1 MEVKTMEGA
10 QIRPARRRSPALKR
24 LRRFAVVLVILIP
37 GAWFVPVLTGIL
49 VACGAADVL
58 RHRRI
63 TLRLVEQYFTGNGIL
78 TWLLSP
84 FNLLADLLSHR
95 NRGVFH
101 LADLPAAHRAEIEA
115 CTRALIQ
122 HADEVKA
129 HVARTLA
136 ANRRGM
142 FTFQWYGEPQS
153 PALRIPAFEQK
164 YRYIKTIALSV
175 FNTRERTHWH
185 FGPLRLTFRVLF
197 NLDPIASREVF
208 IEVDNRTHYWMD
220 EPLFIFDDTF
230 FHRSINDVD
239 HVRYCLFMDILRP
252 NRCDALFNAAVR
264 AVRII
269 SGSFQRMFYKNWK
282 FLR

>member
-1 MEVKTMEGA
+1 MAVEAERRIA
-10 QIRPARRRSPALKR
+10 PRRRNPALKR
-24 LRRFAVVLVILIP
+24 LRRFAIVLVILVP
-37 GAWFVPVLTGIL
+37 AAWFVPVPTAIL
-49 VACGAADVL
+49 VACGAADLL
-58 RHRRI
+58 RHRHL
-63 TLRLVEQYFTGNGIL
+63 TLRLAEQYFTGNGIL

-84 FNLLADLLSHR
+84 LNLLADLFSYR
-95 NRGVFH
+95 NRGVFR
-101 LADLPAAHRAEIEA
+101 LSDLPPAHQAEITA
-115 CTRALIQ
+115 CTQALTE
-122 HADEVKA
+122 HATEVKA
-129 HVARTLA
+129 HVAQALGGK
-136 ANRRGM
+136 RRGM

-153 PALRIPAFEQK
+153 PALRIPAFEQN

-208 IEVDNRTHYWMD
+208 IEVDDRIHYWMD

-252 NRCDALFNAAVR
+252 NRCNRVFDATVR
-264 AVRII
+264 AVRVV
-269 SGSFQRMFYKNWK
+269 SGSFQRMFYKNWS